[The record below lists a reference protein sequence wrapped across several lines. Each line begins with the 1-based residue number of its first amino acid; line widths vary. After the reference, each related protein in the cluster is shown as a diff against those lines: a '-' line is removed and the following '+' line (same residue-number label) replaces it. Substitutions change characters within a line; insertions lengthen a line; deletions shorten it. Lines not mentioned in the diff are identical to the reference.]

1 MADDMGWG
9 DVAANGSNKIV
20 RTPNLDAMAAAGLR
34 LTRCYATSPQCTPT
48 RAGFL
53 TGRHPSR
60 NGCYCAGGNP
70 LSTEATTMAE
80 LLRDAGY
87 ATGHFGKWHVGGVS
101 TSDPTG
107 PSRQGFDN
115 QYSIINSYMAHKM
128 DVSFTPTGSRRSERS
143 SGYCEDVVMDA
154 ALKFIRASVEKER
167 PFLAVMWNLAPHS
180 PFLATAADRQP
191 YVDLPEDEQH
201 YWGQITN
208 IDKNVGRLRRELRTL
223 DVAENTLLVFTSDNG
238 AVFRSRD
245 HDPFQGGKNNLWEG
259 GLRVPG
265 LVEWPVRI
273 TEPRVSNV
281 PVNLV
286 DLFPTVLELAGVA
299 VPQDIGRLD
308 GVSLVPLLDGKWK
321 ERPQP
326 MGFHFLHQRWEGNLQ
341 RRRDEFLSGVG
352 KVGFA
357 VIDNRYKLITNLRGE
372 WNRMVITL
380 VGEHLTVVLN
390 GEVVIEATL
399 PGLPPPPW
407 RINSGWTRAARTLWA
422 PCRVRTKREGASW
435 HPSGAHRTEFP
446 ASGSPPISAG
456 VRKSTTGRVMHWPRR
471 SPSQQAISRCRRMCT
486 STG

>member
-1 MADDMGWG
+1 MTQTPRHRWIIVIGFVAALWPWSSGTCANAAPTTAKTNFVLVMADDMGWG

-20 RTPNLDAMAAAGLR
+20 HTPNLDAMAAAGLR

-60 NGCYCAGGNP
+60 NACYCAGGNP
-70 LSTEATTMAE
+70 LPTEATTMAE

-101 TSDPTG
+101 TKDPTG
-107 PSRQGFDN
+107 PSRQGFDS
-115 QYSIINSYMAHKM
+115 QYSIINSYMVHKM
-128 DVSFTPTGSRRSERS
+128 DVSFTPTAGRKAERS

-154 ALKFIRASVEKER
+154 ALEFVRASVEEER
-167 PFLAVMWNLAPHS
+167 PFLAVVWNLAPHS
-180 PFLATAADRQP
+180 PFLATEADRRP
-191 YVDLPEDEQH
+191 YADLPEDEQH
-201 YWGQITN
+201 FWGQITN

-223 DVAENTLLVFTSDNG
+223 GVAENTLLVFTSDNG

-265 LVEWPVRI
+265 LIEWPARI
-273 TEPRVSNV
+273 TEPRVSDV

-299 VPQDIGRLD
+299 VPQNIGQLD

-341 RRRDEFLSGVG
+341 RRRDEFLSSVG

-372 WNRMVITL
+372 AAQLYDVVDDPAETNDLACTHPEIVSRLQNWRKRWWASVVGDQRNLGIEIDPDTL
-380 VGEHLTVVLN
+380 Q
-390 GEVVIEATL
+390 
-399 PGLPPPPW
+399 PRPP
-407 RINSGWTRAARTLWA
+407 
-422 PCRVRTKREGASW
+422 E
-435 HPSGAHRTEFP
+435 
-446 ASGSPPISAG
+446 
-456 VRKSTTGRVMHWPRR
+456 
-471 SPSQQAISRCRRMCT
+471 
-486 STG
+486 